1 MNQKLLTGAVAAMAF
16 LLPSTAMGQTADFN
30 IIPQP
35 QQVVAD
41 ASAPFTLN
49 SNTVIYVQTNS
60 QDMKRNATMLAS
72 YIQEATGIRPTIGK
86 LVKGNPAI
94 ILSIDKT
101 ISNAEG
107 YRLNSDAKQ
116 IRIAGASAA
125 GVFYGIQTLRKS
137 LPLCNGKATQVSI
150 PAVHITDAP
159 RFAYRGTHLDVSR
172 HFVTADS
179 IRQFIDMLAL
189 HNINRFHWHLTD
201 DQGWRSEIKKYPLL
215 TRMGAKREQTVIG
228 HDTGKYDGIRYDGF
242 YTQQQIRDIVKY
254 AADRYITIVP
264 EIDLPGH
271 MQAALAAYPE
281 LGCTG
286 GPYKVWQ
293 KWGISDDVLCA
304 GNDKV
309 LAFIDNVLKEVTQ
322 LFPSKYIHVG
332 GDECPKVRWKDCPK
346 CQARIK
352 ALHLE
357 AKDGHSAEERLQSYV
372 ITHASNYLKSLG
384 RNTIGWDEILEGGL
398 AEGATVMSWRG
409 EAGGIAAAK
418 QNHDVVMTPN
428 SYLYFDYYQ
437 SLDKANEP
445 QAIGGYLPL
454 QRVYSY
460 EPMPEELTAEEARH
474 IIGVQA
480 NIWTEYMPTFKHMQ
494 YMALPRVAALS
505 EVQWTQPQ
513 LKDYTDFT
521 NRLIGLTHLYDR
533 LGYNYAKHLYNV
545 NIHIDSDTK
554 WQELVV
560 HMTTA
565 GDAEI
570 RYTLDGSLP
579 TASSTLYTGAI
590 HLQKSAKIRAAAFR
604 NGKSSSVTAQD
615 VTFNKATACPVK
627 LLQPT
632 HKSYTFNGGA
642 ALTDGLVGDKGFGT
656 GRWLGFSGNDLE
668 AVIDLKKP
676 TEVSSV
682 SLNTCVDKGSWIFDA
697 RNIEV
702 SLSTDGVNFTSVAK
716 HSLPAMEKNSAD
728 NINTYE
734 LKFSQTK
741 ARYIKVYA
749 TSEHNIPDWHS
760 GKGKP
765 AFLFVDEISVKYKS
779 KQHAP
784 KGQKHIAQGNALR

>member
-49 SNTVIYVQTNS
+49 TNTVIYVQTNS
-60 QDMKRNATMLAS
+60 QDMKRNANMLAT
-72 YIQEATGIRPTIGK
+72 YIQQATGIRPTIGK
-86 LVKGNPAI
+86 LVKGSPAI

-201 DQGWRSEIKKYPLL
+201 DQGWRIEIKKYPLL
-215 TRMGAKREQTVIG
+215 TKIGAKREQTVIG
-228 HDTGKYDGIRYDGF
+228 HNSGKYDGIPYDGF

-615 VTFNKATACPVK
+615 VTFSKATACPVK

-765 AFLFVDEISVKYKS
+765 AFLFVDEISVK
-779 KQHAP
+779 
-784 KGQKHIAQGNALR
+784 

>member
-86 LVKGNPAI
+86 LVKGSPAI

-201 DQGWRSEIKKYPLL
+201 DQGWRIEIKKYPLL
-215 TRMGAKREQTVIG
+215 TAIGSKRAQTVIG
-228 HDTGKYDGIRYDGF
+228 HNSGKYDGKPYSGY
-242 YTQQQIRDIVKY
+242 YTQKEIRDIVKY

-437 SLDKANEP
+437 SIDKANEP

-615 VTFNKATACPVK
+615 VTFSKATACPVK

-676 TEVSSV
+676 TDVSSV

-702 SLSTDGVNFTSVAK
+702 SVSTDGVTFTSVAK

-765 AFLFVDEISVKYKS
+765 AFLFVDEISVK
-779 KQHAP
+779 
-784 KGQKHIAQGNALR
+784 